1 MCLLYLD
8 LILFTLEV
16 FATILLSLQ
25 VRRCKQKHTDT
36 TSLATILKYTYVCRS
51 HDCIRAHV
59 RLGTNRFLFGI
70 PHFLYLHLSEMM
82 DQDSKYL

>member
-8 LILFTLEV
+8 LIFFTLEV

-36 TSLATILKYTYVCRS
+36 ISLATILKYTYVAVMTVYVHMCVQGR
-51 HDCIRAHV
+51 IRIPIW
-59 RLGTNRFLFGI
+59 NSSFPLFT
-70 PHFLYLHLSEMM
+70 FV
-82 DQDSKYL
+82 